1 MNKNWMLWAGL
12 ILILV
17 VFILVWQFA
26 PAIQRWLANV
36 FIDIIVL
43 VLTFAAGWLLGRFG
57 VNATAATTRKRPQ
70 HHRGAETVRLKLH
83 ISPCPNDTFMF
94 DALVNGRIDTGSLRF
109 EVEYY
114 DIEELNRGAGLG
126 RADISKISCAVLPA
140 IAEHY
145 ALLDSGAALG
155 RGNGPLL
162 VRRAGD
168 TRPIRRVAV
177 PGLHTTANVLMGKLF
192 PEIEERTPL
201 LFSRIAA
208 AVERGDFDAGVL
220 IHEGRFVYRERELEL
235 VADLGQLWE
244 QRTALPLP
252 LGGIAARRSLP
263 DEVRHEAERLL
274 RTSIEYAFTHPE
286 ASRTYIKQHAQELD
300 DKVID
305 AHIALFVNG
314 YSLSLGD
321 EGRRAVEALTGVIP

>member
-1 MNKNWMLWAGL
+1 MNKKWMLWAGL

-43 VLTFAAGWLLGRFG
+43 ALTLPPDGCWAATGAG
-57 VNATAATTRKRPQ
+57 ATATAIRRTPATSPRR
-70 HHRGAETVRLKLH
+70 RNGEAEAAHLAVPERH
-83 ISPCPNDTFMF
+83 FMF

-109 EVEYY
+109 EVEYH
-114 DIEELNRGAGLG
+114 DIEALNRGVQAGD
-126 RADISKISCAVLPA
+126 ADVSKISCAVLPA

-168 TRPIRRVAV
+168 PRPIRRVAV
-177 PGLHTTANVLMGKLF
+177 PGVHTTANALMMRLF
-192 PEIEERTPL
+192 PGLR
-201 LFSRIAA
+201 SARIAA
-208 AVERGDFDAGVL
+208 AVERGDFDADPPFRLPAAAVGA
-220 IHEGRFVYRERELEL
+220 GRRPR
-235 VADLGQLWE
+235 GQLGN
-244 QRTALPLP
+244 TGLPLP

-263 DEVRHEAERLL
+263 DEVRHEAERL
-274 RTSIEYAFTHPE
+274 SAK
-286 ASRTYIKQHAQELD
+286 ASA
-300 DKVID
+300 V
-305 AHIALFVNG
+305 
-314 YSLSLGD
+314 
-321 EGRRAVEALTGVIP
+321 RAAI